1 MFLVGLLQWWYGQGW
16 LGQLGRV
23 KQRLETTLDL
33 FSIPDLLR
41 TFFAPFRQISAGQ
54 SGGSVGMQLRAFF
67 DQTISRVIGSIVRGF
82 TIIMG
87 IALLSIQALWEMVIV
102 VAWLMLPLMPVL
114 GALGLAI
121 GWVPQWQ

>member
-16 LGQLGRV
+16 LGQLARV

-54 SGGSVGMQLRAFF
+54 SGGSVGTQLRAFF

-82 TIIMG
+82 TIITG
-87 IALLSIQALWEMVIV
+87 VILLIVQALWEVVIV
-102 VAWLMLPLMPVL
+102 VVWLVLPLMPVL
-114 GALGLAI
+114 GALALAI
-121 GWVPQWQ
+121 GWVPQWR